1 MICDN
6 HYVDGGVKVRNHC
19 HITEK
24 YRGSVHRDGNI
35 NVKLNHKILA
45 VFYNL
50 KNYDSHLIMQELNKF
65 SLKINAMPN
74 GLENYMSFNII
85 NKLIF
90 IDSFQ
95 FLNSSLDSLFKKTSK
110 NDIKYL
116 SQELYNNVL
125 DLVKQKGFD
134 PNECMSNF
142 EKFTEQLTNKY
153 IFHSS

>member
-1 MICDN
+1 
-6 HYVDGGVKVRNHC
+6 
-19 HITEK
+19 
-24 YRGSVHRDGNI
+24 
-35 NVKLNHKILA
+35 
-45 VFYNL
+45 
-50 KNYDSHLIMQELNKF
+50 MQELNKF